1 MIKTII
7 VEDDPMVASINTQ
20 FAQKTPEI
28 EFSGAFHNAAD
39 ALAYLKENPVDLML
53 LDQYMPGV
61 SGLELLTQLRR
72 EEIPVDVIMITAAND
87 ADHLKEALSLGVV
100 DYLIKPFEYDRFEQ
114 AMKKFLLKRQIMSS
128 QMEFTQSDIDRLVTL
143 YYPVGQQK

>member
-53 LDQYMPGV
+53 LDQYMPGA
-61 SGLELLTQLRR
+61 
-72 EEIPVDVIMITAAND
+72 PA
-87 ADHLKEALSLGVV
+87 
-100 DYLIKPFEYDRFEQ
+100 
-114 AMKKFLLKRQIMSS
+114 
-128 QMEFTQSDIDRLVTL
+128 
-143 YYPVGQQK
+143 